1 MTDLVRVSLPPA
13 ITDAMNAVAD
23 RSLAVDDRAAVYA
36 VLHRIQLL
44 INRALRPA
52 KDELIAHLEAHG
64 GELGPLS
71 LKSTAVDVVYECNLE
86 DNWGDVTIQDAMG
99 MLKRIAPDYIRHVPE
114 HYEIRTAELGRGI
127 AAGDPVA
134 RELHAEMNRRG
145 WRTTGGRRTSLAV
158 REAPTGKKAAA

>member
-1 MTDLVRVSLPPA
+1 MTEIVTLTTPKVIA
-13 ITDAMNAVAD
+13 EAMEGVQD
-23 RSLAVDDRAAVYA
+23 RSLSIDDRAAFYA
-36 VLHRIQLL
+36 ILHQIQLR

-52 KDELIAHLEAHG
+52 KDDLIAHLEAHG

-86 DNWGDVTIQDAMG
+86 ENWDDVTIQDAMA

-114 HYEIRTAELGRGI
+114 HYEIRTAELGKGI

-134 RELHAEMNRRG
+134 RELHAEMNRRR
-145 WRTTGGRRTSLAV
+145 WRTTGGRRTSLSV
-158 REAPTGKKAAA
+158 REAPVRKEAA